1 MEFITL
7 NEPESIVVYYGL
19 LFFDNFF
26 GADDGREQYE
36 LESLAYFKTTR

>member
-7 NEPESIVVYYGL
+7 NEPERILVYYGL
-19 LFFDNFF
+19 LFSDNFF
-26 GADDGREQYE
+26 RANDGREQFE